1 MSKPK
6 KNLREMKLGQII
18 MMMDYDQKKLNVYST
33 YLSIQL
39 RKVIKHITL
48 KMFFVSTN
56 ILLKTK

>member
-6 KNLREMKLGQII
+6 KNLREMKLGQMF
-18 MMMDYDQKKLNVYST
+18 MMMDYDQKKLIVYST

-48 KMFFVSTN
+48 KMFFGNTN